1 MPEFR
6 NMDRGGMPPGDNISD
21 EVVSKVG
28 KAVGRI
34 AGIRQA
40 HKAELGAAQTDGER
54 QEVAQRVELE
64 AIDVINGQGL
74 SVEQYNE
81 VITAADDDPDLE
93 QRLLT
98 AARGVL

>member
-54 QEVAQRVELE
+54 GRRWRSEWSWRQSTSSTARVC
-64 AIDVINGQGL
+64 QW
-74 SVEQYNE
+74 SS
-81 VITAADDDPDLE
+81 TT
-93 QRLLT
+93 R
-98 AARGVL
+98 